1 VVEKQETASRAA
13 DLRLALNEAIEEIEA
28 GCRDFIGG
36 RVSAYQSVA
45 TQLRKLLTEKNAL
58 LQRVLPNVKFA
69 RLRPPKDPNASWA
82 VDPRGTLSISSGMP
96 PIHIELETTPGEEVS
111 PQEWM
116 NDWIVTPD
124 CSIRDLIKEMG
135 NKESAHT
142 DDKLGYQG
150 Q

>member
-1 VVEKQETASRAA
+1 
-13 DLRLALNEAIEEIEA
+13 
-28 GCRDFIGG
+28 
-36 RVSAYQSVA
+36 
-45 TQLRKLLTEKNAL
+45 
-58 LQRVLPNVKFA
+58 
-69 RLRPPKDPNASWA
+69 
-82 VDPRGTLSISSGMP
+82 MP